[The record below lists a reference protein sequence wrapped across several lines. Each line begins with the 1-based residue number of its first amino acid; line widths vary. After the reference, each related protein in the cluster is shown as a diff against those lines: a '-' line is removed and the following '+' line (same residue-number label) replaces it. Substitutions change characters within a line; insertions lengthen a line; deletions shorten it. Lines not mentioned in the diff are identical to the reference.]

1 MFASILGVT
10 EYFGTP
16 FHYYQCTP
24 ITSRIIRANRAPG
37 RGHKPITLEEIMG
50 QLDGK
55 VAIITGAAQ
64 GMGEAHARRFVA
76 EGAKV
81 TLTDVNEDRGN
92 KIAAELGDNAIFVKH
107 DVTSLRDW
115 ERVLQETESS
125 FGTVTT
131 LVNNAGVIGPIAQTV
146 DFGENDYLKVIAV
159 NQHSQ
164 FYGMKT
170 VIPSMQQAGGGAIVN
185 ISSTAGMVSVVG
197 SPNIAYVGSKFAS
210 RGMTK
215 HAAEQ
220 YGPDNIRVNSV
231 HPGYIKTPMMAAA
244 TDEEGGGVAAQVP
257 LRRMAEPEEVSNLVL
272 FLASDESSYI
282 SGMEHV
288 IDGGLTAS

>member
-1 MFASILGVT
+1 
-10 EYFGTP
+10 
-16 FHYYQCTP
+16 
-24 ITSRIIRANRAPG
+24 
-37 RGHKPITLEEIMG
+37 MG
-50 QLDGK
+50 KLDGK

-81 TLTDVNEDRGN
+81 VLTDLNEERGQA
-92 KIAAELGDNAIFVKH
+92 IAKELGDNALFIRH
-107 DVTSLRDW
+107 DVTSPAEW
-115 ERVLQETESS
+115 KQVLQQAEQA
-125 FGTVTT
+125 FGTVTV
-131 LVNNAGVIGPIAQTV
+131 LVNNAGILGPLVETTEF
-146 DFGENDYLKVIAV
+146 DEDEYLKVCAV

-170 VIPSMQQAGGGAIVN
+170 VIPSMQKAGGGAIVN
-185 ISSTAGMVSVVG
+185 ISSTAGMVSIVG
-197 SPNIAYVGSKFAS
+197 APNLAYVGSKFAS

-215 HAAEQ
+215 HVAVQ

-244 TDEEGGGVAAQVP
+244 TDADGGGITAQVP
-257 LRRMAEPEEVSNLVL
+257 LRRMSDPDEVSSLVL
-272 FLASDESSYI
+272 FLASDDSSYI

-288 IDGGLTAS
+288 IDGGLTAQ

>member
-1 MFASILGVT
+1 
-10 EYFGTP
+10 
-16 FHYYQCTP
+16 
-24 ITSRIIRANRAPG
+24 
-37 RGHKPITLEEIMG
+37 MG
-50 QLDGK
+50 KLDGK

-81 TLTDVNEDRGN
+81 ALTDLNEERGE
-92 KIAAELGDNAIFVKH
+92 KIAAELGANALFIKH
-107 DVTSLRDW
+107 DVTSLDEWR
-115 ERVLQETESS
+115 RVLEETEAA
-125 FGTVTT
+125 FGPVTI
-131 LVNNAGVIGPIAQTV
+131 LVNNAGILGPIADV
-146 DFGENDYLKVIAV
+146 VSISEEDYLKVIAV

-170 VIPSMQQAGGGAIVN
+170 VIPSMRQAGGGTIVN
-185 ISSTAGMVSVVG
+185 ISSTAGMVSIVG
-197 SPNIAYVGSKFAS
+197 APNLAYVGSKFAS

-215 HAAEQ
+215 QVAVQ
-220 YGPDNIRVNSV
+220 FGPDQIRVNSV
-231 HPGYIKTPMMAAA
+231 HPGYIKTPMMEAA
-244 TDEEGGGVAAQVP
+244 TDAEGGGIASTVP
-257 LRRMAEPEEVSNLVL
+257 IRRMAEPDEVSNLVL